1 MAFVETNLELP
12 TRHNPY
18 LHEIV
23 IGTLKKFGPG
33 RVLDLPAGPGYLL
46 KDLKTMGFDGV
57 AGEIDEK
64 LHVFSELEYRK
75 IDMTSRFDFADASF
89 DYVVSIEGI
98 EHIENHFAFL
108 REVRRVLKPGGKF
121 ILTTP
126 NVSSLESRFKFFL
139 SGFHQLA
146 EKPIPLDT
154 SNIYFEHI
162 NPIPFHQ
169 LYFACEKAGLRV
181 RDLKTR
187 RYRKGSRLLYV
198 LLYPFVRWSIW
209 SACFRREKEKARR
222 KANEPLYD
230 FLISKENLLGS
241 HTIIVAEATS

>member
-1 MAFVETNLELP
+1 MAYTETNFQLP

-23 IGTLKKFGPG
+23 IDFLKERKPG
-33 RVLDLPAGPGYLL
+33 RVLDLPSGPGYLL
-46 KDLKTMGFDGV
+46 KDLKGLGFDGV
-57 AGEIDEK
+57 AGEIDDA
-64 LHVFSELEYRK
+64 LHVFNELEYRK
-75 IDMTSRFDFADASF
+75 IDMTARFDFPTASF
-89 DYVVSIEGI
+89 DYVISIEGI
-98 EHIENHFAFL
+98 EHIENHFVFL
-108 REVRRVLKPGGKF
+108 REVRRVLKPGGIF

-126 NVSSLESRFKFFL
+126 NVSSLESRWKFFT

-154 SNIYFEHI
+154 KNIYFEHI

-187 RYRKGSRLLYV
+187 RMRKGSRLLYW
-198 LLYPFVRWSIW
+198 LFYPVIRWSIY
-209 SACFRREKEKARR
+209 SACFRREKDPARR
-222 KANEPLYD
+222 KANEPLYKW
-230 FLISKENLLGS
+230 LVSKENLLGS
-241 HTIIVAEATS
+241 HTILVAEAI